1 MKRVV
6 LLFAVLYAMTALSS
20 SVEWGAFQLVGN
32 SPGSIALGYV
42 GSAVYA
48 NTSVNMMA
56 TKTGNTLT
64 IAENDTYLAAFS
76 AWTVAVAGEI
86 VNSAMLQDIDRLFY
100 RCDGI
105 QANNPFEVN
114 YASDSFYMAFET
126 LVWDDE
132 DFVGK
137 SHVEYGWVH
146 LDVTN
151 GKLSII
157 DSAMGLE
164 GQSMI
169 VGGGAVIPEPTSA
182 LLSIL
187 GVALMALKRRKCHGA
202 CSGVRPY

>member
-6 LLFAVLYAMTALSS
+6 LLFSALFALTTMAA
-20 SVEWGAFQLVGN
+20 SVEWGAFQLTGN
-32 SPGSIALGYV
+32 SPGSIVLGYG

-48 NTSVNMMA
+48 NTSVSMVTERKGA
-56 TKTGNTLT
+56 ALT
-64 IAENDTYLAAFS
+64 IAESDTYLAAFT
-76 AWTVAVAGEI
+76 AWAVAFEGEI
-86 VNSAMLQDIDRLFY
+86 VNAGMLRDVDRLFY
-100 RCDGI
+100 RWDSI
-105 QANNPFEVN
+105 QANNPFDVN
-114 YASDSFYMAFET
+114 YAADSFYMAFET

-187 GVALMALKRRKCHGA
+187 GAALMALKRRKFHG
-202 CSGVRPY
+202 V